1 VEKSFGNAVIWQVGY
16 VGSEGRKLNT
26 VSNINQP
33 IVNGVPVPNA
43 CLPTTCSGA
52 AIPATA
58 FPFPNFGNILQLN
71 TIGTSNYNAL
81 QTVLKLRAWHG
92 LTSAIAYTWSHSLDE
107 ISQYREPVVDDTYN
121 PRLDY
126 GNSDFDTRHL
136 FTINFTYDVPKAPW
150 ASSGWSKQVFNNWQ
164 VSSIMN
170 WHSGQPTD
178 ELRSYLNVVANP
190 FASGGGV
197 TIDHSF
203 SAANGGTLW
212 VNPTAFCDP
221 NAGDPLCTGSAYGN
235 LARNKYY
242 GPGFGDVD
250 LSFIK
255 NIPIKERVKLQLR
268 ADFFNLFNRINLS
281 GGFPGTFAAGGVA
294 SPFAGNVCNEDSTTG
309 RCAAPSSANYA
320 GFGKV
325 TDTIGDFNGAPAI
338 GPGEARNI
346 QLVAKIIF

>member
-1 VEKSFGNAVIWQVGY
+1 
-16 VGSEGRKLNT
+16 
-26 VSNINQP
+26 
-33 IVNGVPVPNA
+33 
-43 CLPTTCSGA
+43 
-52 AIPATA
+52 
-58 FPFPNFGNILQLN
+58 
-71 TIGTSNYNAL
+71 
-81 QTVLKLRAWHG
+81 LKLRAWHG
-92 LTSAIAYTWSHSLDE
+92 LTSQFAYTWSHSLDD
-107 ISQYREPVVDDTYN
+107 ISQYREPVLDDTYN

-136 FTINFTYDVPKAPW
+136 FTIDFTYDVPKAPW

-164 VSSIMN
+164 MSSLMN
-170 WHSGQPTD
+170 WHSGQPAD
-178 ELRSYLNVVANP
+178 EVRPYLNVVANP
-190 FASGGGV
+190 FASANGV
-197 TIDHSF
+197 TIDHKF
-203 SAANGGTLW
+203 VPGAGTLW

-221 NAGDPLCTGSAYGN
+221 NAGDPGCTGSPYGN

-268 ADFFNLFNRINLS
+268 ADFFNLLNRINMS
-281 GGFPGTFAAGGVA
+281 GGFPGSYAAGGIA
-294 SPFAGNVCNEDSTTG
+294 SPFAGNVCNQDFTTH
-309 RCAAPSSANYA
+309 RCSANFSST